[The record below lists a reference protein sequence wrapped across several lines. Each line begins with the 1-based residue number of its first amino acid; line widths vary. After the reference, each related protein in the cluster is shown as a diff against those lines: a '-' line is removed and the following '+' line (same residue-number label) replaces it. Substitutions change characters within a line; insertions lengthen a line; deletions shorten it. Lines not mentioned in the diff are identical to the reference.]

1 MSNNFRDYLLPA
13 DSARI
18 AAARGVTPAVYA
30 QRMLATEKARDL
42 KRHWQ
47 SLLDTPFQGI
57 TTNGKVE
64 PGLFSL
70 ADEGFDPAPAVAAAL
85 ALLAAFFAKAAGA
98 ATAASLYA
106 AGTITAAQ
114 ATILFPACITMG
126 TLIGHFAR
134 VVMVCQVRSLYYP
147 VMFLTPIIDA
157 VIVMWL
163 TRAILF
169 FYGIA

>member
-1 MSNNFRDYLLPA
+1 M
-13 DSARI
+13 
-18 AAARGVTPAVYA
+18 AAAQAVKEKKKLSAPELFMQGAKKGFYIGVELITPAMVMAYA
-30 QRMLATEKARDL
+30 LLAFL
-42 KRHWQ
+42 KY
-47 SLLDTPFQGI
+47 LGI
-57 TTNGKVE
+57 MPIIGEVLGPIMGIFGL
-64 PGLFSL
+64 PGEAS
-70 ADEGFDPAPAVAAAL
+70 L

-98 ATAASLYA
+98 ATEASLYA

-163 TRAILF
+163 TRAVLF
-169 FYGIA
+169 FCGIA

>member
-1 MSNNFRDYLLPA
+1 MATAQAIKENRKL
-13 DSARI
+13 SAPELFMQGAKKGFYI
-18 AAARGVTPAVYA
+18 GVELITPAMVMAYA
-30 QRMLATEKARDL
+30 LLAFL
-42 KRHWQ
+42 KY
-47 SLLDTPFQGI
+47 LGI
-57 TTNGKVE
+57 MPIIGE
-64 PGLFSL
+64 ILGPIMGIFGLPGEAS
-70 ADEGFDPAPAVAAAL
+70 L

-163 TRAILF
+163 TRAVLF

>member
-1 MSNNFRDYLLPA
+1 M
-13 DSARI
+13 
-18 AAARGVTPAVYA
+18 AAAQAVKEKKKLSAPELFMQGAKKGFYIGVELITPAMVMAYA
-30 QRMLATEKARDL
+30 LLAFL
-42 KRHWQ
+42 KY
-47 SLLDTPFQGI
+47 LGI
-57 TTNGKVE
+57 MPIIGEVLGPIMGIFGL
-64 PGLFSL
+64 PGEAS
-70 ADEGFDPAPAVAAAL
+70 L

-163 TRAILF
+163 TRAVLF
-169 FYGIA
+169 FCGIA

>member
-1 MSNNFRDYLLPA
+1 MTAAPA
-13 DSARI
+13 EEKKAKPSAPELFMQGAKI
-18 AAARGVTPAVYA
+18 GFYIGVELIVPAMVMAY
-30 QRMLATEKARDL
+30 
-42 KRHWQ
+42 
-47 SLLDTPFQGI
+47 SLLAFLKYLGI
-57 TTNGKVE
+57 MPVIGQILGPVMSIFGL
-64 PGLFSL
+64 PGEAS
-70 ADEGFDPAPAVAAAL
+70 L

-134 VVMVCQVRSLYYP
+134 VILVCRVRAVYYP

-157 VIVMWL
+157 AVVMWM
-163 TRAILF
+163 TKAVLF
-169 FYGIA
+169 FLGVN

>member
-1 MSNNFRDYLLPA
+1 M
-13 DSARI
+13 
-18 AAARGVTPAVYA
+18 T
-30 QRMLATEKARDL
+30 
-42 KRHWQ
+42 
-47 SLLDTPFQGI
+47 
-57 TTNGKVE
+57 
-64 PGLFSL
+64 
-70 ADEGFDPAPAVAAAL
+70 AVAAVEENKKQKKLSAPELFMQGAKKGFYIGVELITPAMVMAYSLLAFLKYLGIMPIIGQILGPVMGIFGLPGEASL

-134 VVMVCQVRSLYYP
+134 VILVCRVRAVYYP
-147 VMFLTPIIDA
+147 IMFITPIFDA

-163 TRAILF
+163 TKAVLF
-169 FYGIA
+169 FLGIG

>member
-1 MSNNFRDYLLPA
+1 MA
-13 DSARI
+13 E
-18 AAARGVTPAVYA
+18 
-30 QRMLATEKARDL
+30 ATEKKKLSAPELFMQGAKKGFYIGVELIVPAMVMAYALLAFL
-42 KRHWQ
+42 KF
-47 SLLDTPFQGI
+47 LGI
-57 TTNGKVE
+57 MPIIGQVLGPIMGVFGL
-64 PGLFSL
+64 PGEAS
-70 ADEGFDPAPAVAAAL
+70 L

-134 VVMVCQVRSLYYP
+134 VVLVCRVRAAYYP

-157 VIVMWL
+157 VIVMWMTKAVL
-163 TRAILF
+163 LF
-169 FYGIA
+169 SGIE

>member
-1 MSNNFRDYLLPA
+1 MATAQTVKGNKKL
-13 DSARI
+13 SAPELFMQGAKKGFYI
-18 AAARGVTPAVYA
+18 GVELITPAMVMAYA
-30 QRMLATEKARDL
+30 LLAFL
-42 KRHWQ
+42 KY
-47 SLLDTPFQGI
+47 LGI
-57 TTNGKVE
+57 MPIIGE
-64 PGLFSL
+64 ILGPIMEIFGLPG
-70 ADEGFDPAPAVAAAL
+70 EAAL

-163 TRAILF
+163 TRAVLF

>member
-1 MSNNFRDYLLPA
+1 MATAQAVKENRKL
-13 DSARI
+13 SAPELFMQGAKKGFYI
-18 AAARGVTPAVYA
+18 GVELITPAMVMAYA
-30 QRMLATEKARDL
+30 LLAFL
-42 KRHWQ
+42 KY
-47 SLLDTPFQGI
+47 LGI
-57 TTNGKVE
+57 MPIIGE
-64 PGLFSL
+64 ILGPIMGIFGLPREAS
-70 ADEGFDPAPAVAAAL
+70 L

-163 TRAILF
+163 TRAVLF